1 MHIITC
7 LQASFQWHAWLEQA
21 LLALSMQAYT
31 HVYFPTFCL
40 YIYLRAPPWFY
51 VEITEFEAD
60 GYAQT
65 TVAMLQRPFCYRRSF
80 MYMAVSDISY
90 IAESVVLGE
99 GKRLGG
105 VNMGLKYPV
114 SMR

>member
-1 MHIITC
+1 MFN
-7 LQASFQWHAWLEQA
+7 FQRFA
-21 LLALSMQAYT
+21 
-31 HVYFPTFCL
+31 
-40 YIYLRAPPWFY
+40 YIYSLGRHLGFTY

-65 TVAMLQRPFCYRRSF
+65 TGAMLQRPFCYRRSF
-80 MYMAVSDISY
+80 MYTAVSDISY